1 MLFKMARTRRP
12 IQLSLARKAGWG
24 GARPGA
30 GRPRKDG
37 QAGPPGV
44 PHLRRPPLDA
54 RHPVHVTLKVRRE
67 VWSLRSGRS
76 VRALKRALLDV
87 RQRQEQGVAPFAVV
101 HFAILSNHLHL
112 ILEAGDRE
120 ALSRGM
126 QSLEIRMARALNDS
140 MERRGR
146 VFADRYHAHILK
158 TPTEVGRARRYVLL
172 NAAIHEARA
181 GLAASGADGLTSAA
195 MPWFA
200 SPARTWLLAHGWRRA
215 RPWGAEPAE
224 PRPQRA
230 SSPTGTTRLSPR
242 LPPRPDAPDRRC

>member
-1 MLFKMARTRRP
+1 MLFKMSNFRRP
-12 IQLSLARKAGWG
+12 AQLSLARKAGWG

-30 GRPRKDG
+30 GRPRK
-37 QAGPPGV
+37 AGPQVRPGV

-87 RQRQEQGVAPFAVV
+87 RQREELGIAQFAVV

-112 ILEAGDRE
+112 ILEAGDRV

-126 QSLEIRMARALNDS
+126 QSLEIRMARALNES

-172 NAAIHEARA
+172 NAALHEARA
-181 GLAASGADGLTSAA
+181 GLVSSGVDGLTSAA

-200 SPARTWLLAHGWRRA
+200 SPARTWLLTHGWRRA
-215 RPWGAEPAE
+215 RQWDAQAPEP
-224 PRPQRA
+224 
-230 SSPTGTTRLSPR
+230 
-242 LPPRPDAPDRRC
+242 

>member
-1 MLFKMARTRRP
+1 MFPVWTLTPDHETYMLFKMSPQVRRP
-12 IQLSLARKAGWG
+12 LQLSLARKAGWG

-30 GRPRKDG
+30 GRPRMDG
-37 QAGPPGV
+37 ESGPAGV
-44 PHLRRPPLDA
+44 PHLRRPALDA
-54 RHPVHVTLKVRRE
+54 RQPVHVTLKVRRE

-87 RQRQEQGVAPFAVV
+87 RQRQEQGVAQFAVV

-112 ILEAGDRE
+112 ILEAGDRV

-140 MERRGR
+140 MERSGR

-172 NAAIHEARA
+172 NASIHEARA
-181 GLAASGADGLTSAA
+181 GFSFSGPDGLTSAA
-195 MPWFA
+195 MPGFA
-200 SPARTWLLAHGWRRA
+200 SPARSWLLAHGWRRA
-215 RPWGAEPAE
+215 RSG
-224 PRPQRA
+224 
-230 SSPTGTTRLSPR
+230 
-242 LPPRPDAPDRRC
+242 DAKAPERDP